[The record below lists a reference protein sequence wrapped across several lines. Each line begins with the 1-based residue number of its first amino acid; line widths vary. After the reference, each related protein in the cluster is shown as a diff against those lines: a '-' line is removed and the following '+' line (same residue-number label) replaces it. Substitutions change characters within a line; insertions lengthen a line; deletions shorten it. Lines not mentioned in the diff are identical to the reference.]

1 MDALQAQFCVTEI
14 NFLKARLGPNN
25 CVFRYTF
32 MLASALGTLKAYVA
46 NNEGLLFVIAA
57 EGFFALMNLS
67 VKILG
72 EDVSVLEVIVDQM
85 TG

>member
-1 MDALQAQFCVTEI
+1 MDALQAQFCETDI

-25 CVFRYTF
+25 RYTTF

-67 VKILG
+67 VKTLG
-72 EDVSVLEVIVDQM
+72 EDVSVLEVIVLLRQS
-85 TG
+85 